1 MKDKRI
7 GYAIL
12 ESSVESTDVE
22 LISDNKRRVVAT
34 GTVQEAEADNR
45 NGRCYSLNELLREI
59 SCERT
64 QELIAHRQMNGE
76 YGHPLDDSVIRQQT
90 IDPKNV
96 CVEFLKFWADG
107 NLIKANFQGT
117 NNNYGEYFDLD
128 LRDGKKPAF
137 SLRAL
142 GTLENIGGRNMV
154 KNLKFITYDSVIYP
168 SHKKAYTESII
179 TESAIDT
186 NIFNNVNENG
196 KIIPITNQQIMSYI
210 KNESANIKSI
220 FEQFDTLYESMKL
233 VNRGKDVQL
242 VTKDGEIF
250 VINLES
256 YIQNEIRDYCVN
268 FMKE

>member
-96 CVEFLKFWADG
+96 CVEFRKFWNEG
-107 NLIKANFQGT
+107 NLIKAQFQGT
-117 NNNYGEYFDLD
+117 NNNYGEYFDQD

-142 GTLENIGGRNMV
+142 GTLENIGGHNMV

-168 SHKKAYTESII
+168 SHKKAYTEQII
-179 TESAIDT
+179 TEAAISKATFDS
-186 NIFNNVNENG
+186 VNDKG
-196 KIIPITNQQIMSYI
+196 KIIPITNEQVISYI
-210 KNESANIKSI
+210 KQESANIKSI
-220 FEQFDTLYESMKL
+220 LSQFDTLYESMKL
-233 VNRGKDVQL
+233 VNRNRDVQL
-242 VTKDGEIF
+242 VTKDGAIF
-250 VINLES
+250 VVNLEN
-256 YIQNEIRDYCVN
+256 YIQDEIRDYCVN
-268 FMKE
+268 KK